1 MSTNCLIAK
10 QVGNDSY
17 LTIYCHSDGYPSY
30 TGNMLLEHYN
40 TPEKVNDLLA
50 LGDLSI
56 LKKKLSPN
64 PTLLHSFSNRQKDVT
79 VAYGRDRRD
88 FGNTSRED
96 VEAKTLT
103 LSQLDKQDMP
113 YVYVF
118 TKDNVWKCFETGQ
131 VKKGLCDLTEY
142 LNTSDNS

>member
-17 LTIYCHSDGYPSY
+17 LTIYCHSDGYPSD

-64 PTLLHSFSNRQKDVT
+64 PTLPHSFSNRQKDVT
-79 VAYGRDRRD
+79 VAYGRDR
-88 FGNTSRED
+88 GEED

-103 LSQLDKQDMP
+103 LSQLDKQYMP

-131 VKKGLCDLTEY
+131 VKKGLCDLAEC
-142 LNTSDNS
+142 LNTSDNL